1 LWYNHCGKLISW
13 HPRNNEN
20 QALFLFGLLFLRCS
34 FHEILLP
41 LLNTTCNNMISDK
54 NIARI
59 AGFCY
64 LVVIATG
71 LFSEVFVRQAVRVS
85 NDALAT
91 ARNIQTNE
99 MLFRWGFV
107 ADLINFVVGI
117 PTILI
122 IYHFFKKSYRI
133 ILQIALALV
142 IIQTAIIAVNLLNQI
157 TPLLLLG
164 NDTYLNTFQQNQ
176 LATLSLLSLNIQS
189 QGYAIGLVFFG
200 FYCILIGYVIFK
212 TNAIPRII
220 GVAYAVA
227 GLCYLINSFT
237 MFLSKGFVNPL
248 FIYLAIPIFFGEL
261 CLCLWLI
268 IKGIDTAK
276 LEVKR

>member
-1 LWYNHCGKLISW
+1 
-13 HPRNNEN
+13 
-20 QALFLFGLLFLRCS
+20 
-34 FHEILLP
+34 
-41 LLNTTCNNMISDK
+41 MISNK
-54 NIARI
+54 SLARI

-71 LFSEVFVRQAVRVS
+71 LFSEVFVRQTLRVS
-85 NDALAT
+85 NDALTT
-91 ARNIQTNE
+91 AHNIQNNE

-122 IYHFFKKSYRI
+122 IYHFFKNSNKI
-133 ILQIALALV
+133 LLQIALALV

-157 TPLLLLG
+157 TPLLLLA
-164 NDTYLNTFQQNQ
+164 NDTYLNTFQQSQ

-200 FYCILIGYVIFK
+200 FYCILIGFVIYK
-212 TNAIPRII
+212 TNAMPRVI
-220 GVAYAVA
+220 GVLYATA

-237 MFLSKGFVNPL
+237 MFLSKGFANPL
-248 FIYLAIPIFFGEL
+248 FIYFAIPIFLGEL
-261 CLCLWLI
+261 SLCLWLLV
-268 IKGIDTAK
+268 KGIDTTK
-276 LEVKR
+276 LEYKR

>member
-1 LWYNHCGKLISW
+1 
-13 HPRNNEN
+13 
-20 QALFLFGLLFLRCS
+20 
-34 FHEILLP
+34 
-41 LLNTTCNNMISDK
+41 MISNK
-54 NIARI
+54 SLARI

-71 LFSEVFVRQAVRVS
+71 LFSEVFVRQTLTVS
-85 NDALAT
+85 NDALTT
-91 ARNIQTNE
+91 AHNIQTNE

-122 IYHFFKKSYRI
+122 IYHFFKKSNKI
-133 ILQIALALV
+133 LLQIALSLV

-157 TPLLLLG
+157 TPLLLLA
-164 NDTYLNTFQQNQ
+164 NDTYLNTFQQSQ

-200 FYCILIGYVIFK
+200 FYCILIGFVIYK
-212 TNAIPRII
+212 TNAMPRVI
-220 GVAYAVA
+220 GVLYAIA

-237 MFLSKGFVNPL
+237 MFLSKGFANPI
-248 FIYLAIPIFFGEL
+248 FVYLAIPIFIGEL
-261 CLCLWLI
+261 SVCLWLL
-268 IKGIDTAK
+268 IKGIDTTK
-276 LEVKR
+276 LENSR

>member
-1 LWYNHCGKLISW
+1 
-13 HPRNNEN
+13 
-20 QALFLFGLLFLRCS
+20 
-34 FHEILLP
+34 
-41 LLNTTCNNMISDK
+41 MISNK
-54 NIARI
+54 NLARI

-64 LVVIATG
+64 LIVIATG
-71 LFSEVFVRQAVRVS
+71 LFSEVYVRQALRVS
-85 NDALAT
+85 NDALTT
-91 ARNIQTNE
+91 AHNIQTNE

-122 IYHFFKKSYRI
+122 MYHFFKKSNKML
-133 ILQIALALV
+133 LQIALALV

-157 TPLLLLG
+157 SPLLLLS
-164 NDTYLNTFQQNQ
+164 NDTYLNTFQQSQ

-200 FYCILIGYVIFK
+200 FYCIIIGFVIYK

-220 GVAYAVA
+220 GVLYAIA

-237 MFLSKGFVNPL
+237 MFLSKGFSNPI
-248 FIYLAIPIFFGEL
+248 FIYLAIPIFIGEL
-261 CLCLWLI
+261 SVCLWLL
-268 IKGIDTAK
+268 IKGIDTSK
-276 LEVKR
+276 LENKR